1 MGLDELVAKIGAMTP
16 EERLSTVTI
25 DSVIANDNVITIQWS
40 GVQGFGEYLLY
51 KEPIYDT
58 DPVTGWRSIAGYR
71 WVGNSEHMD
80 SSSSDKR
87 FLRHLFNEFIDEITI
102 DG

>member
-1 MGLDELVAKIGAMTP
+1 MGLDEFVAKIGGMTP
-16 EERLSTVTI
+16 EERLATVTV
-25 DSVIANDNVITIQWS
+25 DAVLVCNDTITIKWS

-58 DPVTGWRSIAGYR
+58 DPITGWQSIVGYR
-71 WVGNSEHMD
+71 WIGNSEHMD
-80 SSSSDKR
+80 SSKSDKR